1 MGWKKIS
8 NKKIKTGIV
17 DSNGKMIYVGSM
29 INYPKRIRVG
39 SYIKSNGQYNQV
51 KKGYTELVKVKVV
64 GFGYIVKQNWKKEL
78 LEIQFLNVENCYN
91 DVFRLYRADRTS
103 IVK

>member
-29 INYPKRIRVG
+29 INYPKPLFCRQCNCNRYFYCHKDG
-39 SYIKSNGQYNQV
+39 G
-51 KKGYTELVKVKVV
+51 
-64 GFGYIVKQNWKKEL
+64 NWFCQMCGWIDQKL
-78 LEIQFLNVENCYN
+78 
-91 DVFRLYRADRTS
+91 
-103 IVK
+103 